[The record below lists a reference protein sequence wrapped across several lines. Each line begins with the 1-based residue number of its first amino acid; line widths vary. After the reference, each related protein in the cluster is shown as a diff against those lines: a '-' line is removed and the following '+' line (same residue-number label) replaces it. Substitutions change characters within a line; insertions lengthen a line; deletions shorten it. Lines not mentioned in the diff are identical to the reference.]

1 MDLSQF
7 NVILS
12 HPSWDIIVIFLFIAF
27 GFFYG
32 ISSGKKR
39 IISLLIS
46 LYIAGFFFENFFY
59 IDELIEGKTIIETF
73 FFKAFIFLAI
83 VLALN
88 VLFLKILACS
98 SESRSKEWRQVLL
111 LSFLGTGL
119 LFSFIFHLFPAK
131 EIFTFSPIVEHLFVS
146 DKAFFWWLLAPL
158 IALFLTRK

>member
-12 HPSWDIIVIFLFIAF
+12 HPSWDIIAIFLFIAF

-39 IISLLIS
+39 IISLIIS
-46 LYIAGFFFENFFY
+46 LYIAGFFYENFFY
-59 IDELIEGKTIIETF
+59 IDELIGGKTIIETF
-73 FFKAFIFLAI
+73 LFKGFIFLAL
-83 VLALN
+83 VLGLN
-88 VLFLKILACS
+88 VLFLNILAHS
-98 SESRSKEWRQVLL
+98 SESRSKEWWQILL

-119 LFSFIFHLFPAK
+119 LFSFIFQLFPAK
-131 EIFTFSPIVEHLFVS
+131 EIFTFSPLIEHLFAS

-158 IALFLTRK
+158 ITLFLTRK